1 MASQAKLIT
10 GIIDKKGSVN
20 MDQIQWIKAVRIA
33 ACSLLILFAFALE
46 HSTAEARH
54 SENRSG
60 ESSGLIQLKQY
71 ANQQPGRQQAPPK
84 HIEQLLPATA
94 VIIDAGHG
102 GIDGGASYGTIYEK
116 DINLAVAKKLYA
128 VLQSRGIPTILNR
141 THDYALSDDNRWHRT
156 SSRHLKDLSQR
167 MGLTREI
174 KHLIFVSL
182 HVNSVPNKS
191 AHGPLVLHQPNGES
205 ALLAYHIQEQMN
217 ALYAANKRPIAVKSF
232 YVLKYVKSPAV
243 LVELG
248 FISNAN
254 DRARLTS
261 PSGQADIAETLA
273 GGILHYFWVN

>member
-1 MASQAKLIT
+1 
-10 GIIDKKGSVN
+10 
-20 MDQIQWIKAVRIA
+20 MDQIQWIKAARFA
-33 ACSLLILFAFALE
+33 ACSLLILFAYASNSSSANAGEITADLYDKSILE
-46 HSTAEARH
+46 
-54 SENRSG
+54 
-60 ESSGLIQLKQY
+60 QY
-71 ANQQPGRQQAPPK
+71 GYQQYGYQQPERQQAPPE

-102 GIDGGASYGTIYEK
+102 GIDGGAFYGTIYEK

-128 VLQSRGIPTILNR
+128 ILQSRGIPTILNR

-182 HVNSVPNKS
+182 HVNSVPNTS
-191 AHGPLVLHQPNGES
+191 ARGPLVLHQPNGES
-205 ALLAYHIQEQMN
+205 ALLAYHVQEQLN
-217 ALYAANKRPIAVKSF
+217 DLYAVNKRPIAVKSF

-261 PSGQADIAETLA
+261 PSGQTELAETIA